1 MSYCR
6 FENTSRDLEDCIEAI
21 ENGEINELNEY
32 EIEAIKTM
40 QYQAKCILE
49 MKDDIEIGIKDSE
62 EYNQEEEYTNNV
74 PDYQEEKEY
83 CKTLKNLC
91 REVRLSFPNPV

>member
-1 MSYCR
+1 MSNMSYCR

-32 EIEAIKTM
+32 EIDALKTM

-62 EYNQEEEYTNNV
+62 EYN
-74 PDYQEEKEY
+74 KE
-83 CKTLKNLC
+83 
-91 REVRLSFPNPV
+91 